1 MAGRIPQSFIDEL
14 LSRIDIVDVID
25 GYVPLKKA
33 GKNHQACCPFH
44 NEKTPSFTVSQEKQ
58 FYHCFGCG
66 ANGTAISFLMEY
78 SGMSFPEAVE
88 ELAHRCGLPIPKE
101 AAHIEIDK
109 DRAEL
114 YELMEMITRFYSKQL
129 KEHSESATAIEY
141 LKNRGLTGEIAKQ
154 FEIGFAPPGWDNL
167 LNNFGQSNEA
177 KARLEKIGMTIKK
190 DNGGFYDRFRNR
202 IVFPIRD
209 VRNRVIG
216 FGGRVLS
223 KDDTPKYLNSPETIL
238 FHKGYE
244 LYGLYQARKAAGQK
258 VYIVE
263 GYMDVVSLAQFGVN
277 NAVATLGTAATAE
290 QIEKLFKKFPQIVF
304 CFDGDKAGIKA
315 AWRALETTLPL
326 LKDGRQC
333 HFLFIPEGED
343 PDSFVRQHGKEGFER
358 PELLMPLSD
367 YLFQQLEQDLD
378 LSTAEGRAS
387 YVEKAKP
394 FVQKLQTSAFRELI
408 VAEIS
413 KRSGVNFNQFEP
425 QASSKPRT
433 QTTTTRPRV
442 KNPKLHTMTPVR
454 RAIRMLLNHPEIAK
468 QTESLNELSHLKEH
482 GIPFLLELIQYIQ
495 NRESTTIANI
505 MEHWRDTPTEKA
517 LMDLA
522 RSEELLNEPDELII
536 EFNGLLKKMILDAKK
551 QERQWQSQGLK
562 NLDDLKKLQES
573 NK

>member
-14 LSRIDIVDVID
+14 LARIDIVDVID
-25 GYVPLKKA
+25 GFVPLKKA

-66 ANGTAISFLMEY
+66 ANGTAITFLMEH

-101 AAHIEIDK
+101 ATHIEIDK

-114 YELMEMITRFYSKQL
+114 YELMEMITRFYTKQL
-129 KEHSESATAIEY
+129 KEHSASSSAIDY
-141 LKNRGLTGEIAKQ
+141 LKKRGLTGEIAKQ

-167 LNNFGQSNEA
+167 LDNFGQSNEA
-177 KARLEKIGMTIKK
+177 KERLEKIGMTIKK
-190 DNGGFYDRFRNR
+190 DNGGYYDRFRNR
-202 IVFPIRD
+202 IMFPIRD

-223 KDDTPKYLNSPETIL
+223 KEDTPKYLNSPETVL

-263 GYMDVVSLAQFGVN
+263 GYMDVVSLAQFGIN
-277 NAVATLGTAATAE
+277 NSVATLGTAATAE

-343 PDSFVRQHGKEGFER
+343 PDSFVRQHGKEGFEN
-358 PELLMPLSD
+358 PELLMTLSD
-367 YLFQQLEQDLD
+367 YLFQQLEQELD
-378 LSTAEGRAS
+378 LTTPEGRAS
-387 YVEKAKP
+387 YVDKAKP
-394 FVQKLQTSAFRELI
+394 FVQKLQASAFRELI

-413 KRSGVNFNQFEP
+413 NRTSVDFNQFQTE
-425 QASSKPRT
+425 QTSSPKK
-433 QTTTTRPRV
+433 QSSINQTRP
-442 KNPKLHTMTPVR
+442 KNPKQQTLTPVR
-454 RAIRMLLNHPEIAK
+454 KAIRMLLNHPDIAK
-468 QTESLNELSHLKEH
+468 QTESLDELNQLKDH
-482 GIPFLLELIQYIQ
+482 GIPFLVELIQYIQ

-505 MEHWRDTPTEKA
+505 MENWRDTPIENA

-522 RSEELLNEPDELII
+522 RSEEPLNEPEQLGI
-536 EFNGLLKKMILDAKK
+536 EYSSLLKKMIRDAKK
-551 QERQWQSQGLK
+551 QERQWQNKGLK
-562 NLDDLKKLQES
+562 NLDDLRKLQEN